1 MKKSLIKEKSYKFA
15 SDIIEL
21 YKLLIKKNE
30 YVISKQILKSGTSI
44 GANVEEALAG
54 QSRSDFLSK
63 MSIAS
68 KEARESKYWLNLL
81 GDGGFLNKETLAPF
95 VEDADSLIKILTS
108 IVKTT
113 STTNL
118 KPKTK
123 NSNLSK

>member
-15 SDIIEL
+15 LDIIEL
-21 YKLLIKKNE
+21 YKFLIKKNE

-81 GDGGFLNKETLAPF
+81 GDGGFLNKEILAPLI
-95 VEDADSLIKILTS
+95 EDADSLIKILTS

-123 NSNLSK
+123 NLKLSN